1 MVTRRPRRGGGFS
14 LLELVAVM
22 VIAGILAGV
31 AVVTLSTTTGNRS
44 KMAADQL
51 LRDLTFARQRA
62 VATGTPSW
70 LQVDTGAPNTWTI
83 LAEDPVSA
91 GTGWSDAA
99 ILDDPATNQP
109 FVQTLGVAPFIGV
122 DLLTVGFDGNDKVKF
137 DWLGQPRTWDGA
149 TETPLALDGTVTLS
163 GGHTVTVEAETGHI
177 IVSP

>member
-1 MVTRRPRRGGGFS
+1 MVTRRPRKGGGFT

-22 VIAGILAGV
+22 VIVGILAGA

-70 LQVDTGAPNTWTI
+70 VQFDTAADTWTV
-83 LAEDPVSA
+83 LAEDPVSV
-91 GTGWSDAA
+91 GTSWTDATT
-99 ILDDPATNQP
+99 LTDPATGQP
-109 FVQTLGVAPFIGV
+109 FVQSLGVAPFIGV

-137 DWLGQPRTWDGA
+137 DWLGQPLTYGT
-149 TETPLALDGTVTLS
+149 TETALGADGTVTLS

>member
-22 VIAGILAGV
+22 VIAGILAGA

-70 LQVDTGAPNTWTI
+70 VQFDIGAETWSI

-91 GTGWSDAA
+91 GTGWTDAA
-99 ILDDPATNQP
+99 IIDDPATNQP
-109 FVQTLGVAPFIGV
+109 FVQTLGASPYIGV

-137 DWLGQPRTWDGA
+137 DWLGQPLTYGT
-149 TETPLALDGTVTLS
+149 TETSLVADGTVTLS

>member
-22 VIAGILAGV
+22 VIAGILAGA

-70 LQVDTGAPNTWTI
+70 VQLETGPKTWSI
-83 LAEDPVSA
+83 LTEDPVSA

-99 ILDDPATNQP
+99 IIDDPATGQP
-109 FVQTLGVAPFIGV
+109 FVETLGVAPFIGV

-137 DWLGQPRTWDGA
+137 DWLGQPRTWDGVN
-149 TETPLALDGTVTLS
+149 ETALVADGTVTLT